1 MKSSRR
7 LLAIALILTLSLFA
21 ASLALAQSPGAELAQ
36 AANNFLAALTP
47 DQKAKTVFELKSDER
62 VNWHFI
68 PRDRKG
74 LSFKELSPAQRLLGH
89 ALLSSVLSQRGLLKA
104 TTIMSL
110 EQVLLEIEQGR
121 GPTRDPELYYLSLF
135 GTPGKDVWGWRV
147 EGHHL
152 SLNFLVR
159 GDTVLATTPSFLG
172 VNPGEV
178 RSGPRKG
185 LRVLA
190 VEEDLGRQLARSLDE
205 NQRKLGIIA
214 TEAPKDIITAAAR
227 NVKPLEPTGL
237 PAPQLNPEQRE
248 LLKKLI
254 EEYIYRHRAEV
265 AQADRK
271 KIEAAG
277 WQNIS
282 FAWAGSLEPGQG
294 HYYRI
299 QGPTFLLEYDNT
311 QNNAN
316 HIHTVWRDFE
326 NDFGE
331 DTLRKHY
338 EQTPHSN

>member
-1 MKSSRR
+1 MQPSRN
-7 LLAIALILTLSLFA
+7 LVALILGLTQCLLVA
-21 ASLALAQSPGAELAQ
+21 YATRAQSPGAELAQ
-36 AANNFLAALTP
+36 AANNFLAALKP
-47 DQKAKTVFELKSDER
+47 EQKAKAIFELKTDER

-68 PRDRKG
+68 PKERQG
-74 LSFKELSPAQRLLGH
+74 LPFKEMSPAQRLLAYG
-89 ALLSSVLSQRGLLKA
+89 LLNSVLSQRGFLKA

-110 EQVLLEIEQGR
+110 EQVLHELENNA
-121 GPTRDPELYYLSLF
+121 PHRDPELYYFSIF
-135 GTPGKDVWGWRV
+135 GVPGKDVWGWRV

-159 GDTVLATTPSFLG
+159 GDTVLANTPSFLG
-172 VNPGEV
+172 TNPGEV

-185 LRVLA
+185 LRLLS
-190 VEEDLGRQLARSLDE
+190 VEEDLGRQLAGSLDE
-205 NQRKLGIIA
+205 TQRKLAILSVD
-214 TEAPKDIITAAAR
+214 APKDIITAASR
-227 NVKPLEPTGL
+227 KVKPLEPAGL

-254 EEYIYRHRAEV
+254 REYIYRHRPEV
-265 AQADRK
+265 AEADRK

-277 WQNIS
+277 WENIT

-331 DTLRKHY
+331 DALRKHY

>member
-1 MKSSRR
+1 MQPSRN
-7 LLAIALILTLSLFA
+7 LVA
-21 ASLALAQSPGAELAQ
+21 LALVLIQCFLFVRLADAQSPGAELAQ
-36 AANNFLAALTP
+36 AANNFLAALKP
-47 DQKAKTVFELKSDER
+47 EQKAKASFELKSDER

-68 PRDRKG
+68 PKERQG
-74 LSFKELSPAQRLLGH
+74 LPFKEMSPAQKHLAH
-89 ALLSSVLSQRGLLKA
+89 ALLGSILSQRGHFKVA
-104 TTIMSL
+104 TVMSL
-110 EQVLLEIEQGR
+110 EQVLHELENNA
-121 GPTRDPELYYLSLF
+121 PHRDADLYYFSIF
-135 GTPGKDVWGWRV
+135 GTPGKDVWGWRI

-152 SLNFLVR
+152 SMNFLVR
-159 GDTVLATTPSFLG
+159 GDTVLANTPSFIG

-185 LRVLA
+185 LRLLA
-190 VEEDLGRQLARSLDE
+190 VEEDLGRQLAKSLDE
-205 NQRKLGIIA
+205 NQRKLGLIA
-214 TEAPKDIITAAAR
+214 AEAPKDIITAASR
-227 NVKPLEPTGL
+227 KVKPLEPAGL
-237 PAPQLNPEQRE
+237 PVIQLNPEQRD
-248 LLKKLI
+248 LLKKLVQ
-254 EEYIYRHRAEV
+254 EYVYRHRPEV
-265 AQADRK
+265 ADADRK

-277 WQNIS
+277 WQNIT

-331 DTLRKHY
+331 DTLRRHY

>member
-1 MKSSRR
+1 MQPSRN
-7 LLAIALILTLSLFA
+7 LVAVAMVVTHCF
-21 ASLALAQSPGAELAQ
+21 LALRPALGQSPGAELAQ

-47 DQKAKTVFELKSDER
+47 DQKAKAVFELKSDER

-68 PRDRKG
+68 PKERQG
-74 LSFKELSPAQRLLGH
+74 LPFKEMTPAQKHLAH
-89 ALLSSVLSQRGLLKA
+89 ALLGSILSQRGHFKVA
-104 TTIMSL
+104 TVMSL
-110 EQVLLEIEQGR
+110 EQVLFELENGA
-121 GPTRDPELYYLSLF
+121 PHRDADLYYFSIF

-159 GDTVLATTPSFLG
+159 GDAVLANTPSFIG

-178 RSGPRKG
+178 RSGPRQG
-185 LRVLA
+185 LRLLA
-190 VEEDLGRQLARSLDE
+190 AEEDLGRQLAKSLDE
-205 NQRKLGIIA
+205 NQRKLGLLA
-214 TEAPKDIITAAAR
+214 TEAPKDIITAASR
-227 NVKPLEPTGL
+227 KVKPLEPAGL
-237 PAPQLNPEQRE
+237 PTTQLNPEQRE

-254 EEYIYRHRAEV
+254 QEYIYRHRPEV
-265 AQADRK
+265 AEADRK

-277 WQNIS
+277 WQNIT

-338 EQTPHSN
+338 EQSPHAN